1 MKYLMLILI
10 CLMLSNCKMETRS
23 YTVVER
29 NVKGDTI
36 QIYTNVKSI
45 YIRESGV
52 LSARLLNGKCIG
64 VSNNYTYEQN

>member
-1 MKYLMLILI
+1 MKYLMLILF

-29 NVKGDTI
+29 NGKGDTI

-45 YIRESGV
+45 YIRESGT
-52 LSARLLNGKCIG
+52 LSARLTNGKCIG